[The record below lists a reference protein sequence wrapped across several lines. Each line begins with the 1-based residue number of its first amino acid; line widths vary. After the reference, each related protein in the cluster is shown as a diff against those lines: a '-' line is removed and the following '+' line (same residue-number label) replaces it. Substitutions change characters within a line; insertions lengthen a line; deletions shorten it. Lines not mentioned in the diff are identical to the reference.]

1 LPIAGAHR
9 PSFARDP
16 AGTRNHHREGGVI
29 NDGFDTELDE
39 LRAIQNNCGEFLI
52 ALEYVNA
59 IAPAS
64 PI

>member
-16 AGTRNHHREGGVI
+16 AEPATILREGGVI

-52 ALEYVNA
+52 ALEVRER